1 MKKHRI
7 LLFSHCATLFL
18 CLFIL
23 LFVPANWHLRWNL
36 GYLIAYATLIT
47 GFACT
52 VVALHRRHFSLIV
65 RIYLAVFSLAA
76 LLFIA
81 YPITRDLLVPPPC
94 YGGDKGYMVRKEPSV
109 FIDPEE
115 IVLYKAHG
123 LTEEPVRTLTR
134 GFGIDDIS
142 DIEVR
147 QDLSA
152 IIMTV
157 VNTGEEFKSR
167 EKGIYAINTAEFH
180 LHRARIE
187 RLARQ
192 RHLTIMD

>member
-1 MKKHRI
+1 MKKHSF
-7 LLFSHCATLFL
+7 LLFSHYAGLFL
-18 CLFIL
+18 CLIIF
-23 LFVPANWHLRWNL
+23 LFMPGGWHLRWNL

-47 GFACT
+47 GFACA
-52 VVALHRRHFSLIV
+52 VVALCCRHFHLIV
-65 RIYLAVFSLAA
+65 KIYLAVFSLSA
-76 LLFIA
+76 LLLIA
-81 YPITRDLLVPPPC
+81 YPVTRDLLVPPPC
-94 YGGDKGYMVRKEPSV
+94 YGGDKGYTVRKKPSV

-123 LTEEPVRTLTR
+123 LTEKPVRTLTR
-134 GFGIDDIS
+134 GFYINDIS

-157 VNTGEEFKSR
+157 TDTGEGYKSR
-167 EKGIYAINTAEFH
+167 EKEIYAIDTAVFN

-192 RHLTIMD
+192 RHLVIMD